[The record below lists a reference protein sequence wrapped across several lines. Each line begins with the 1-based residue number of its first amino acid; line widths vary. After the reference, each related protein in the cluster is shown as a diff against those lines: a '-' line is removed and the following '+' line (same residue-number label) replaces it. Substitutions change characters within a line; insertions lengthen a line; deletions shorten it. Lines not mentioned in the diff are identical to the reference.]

1 MKKAITL
8 FLSIAIIGI
17 VTSQIAVKD
26 KTKSVVQK
34 DTVKN
39 EKVVQPRVIFNDSVI
54 AIKGTV

>member
-26 KTKSVVQK
+26 KQK
-34 DTVKN
+34 GVA
-39 EKVVQPRVIFNDSVI
+39 Q
-54 AIKGTV
+54 KGY